1 MKKLILILIILSMCS
16 CSSYS
21 VIGKY
26 VRYLNIEGT
35 AGNTMIVFK
44 NDSTFAIA
52 EGSVNYSGNWNQI
65 NKRTIILT
73 FDPIPEEYKRLS
85 RISTGFGFMTDT
97 VKIYPHYN
105 AILLDNWIYLR
116 KVQ

>member
-1 MKKLILILIILSMCS
+1 MKKLILILIILSLCS

-26 VRYLNIEGT
+26 VRYLNMEGT

-44 NDSTFAIA
+44 NDS
-52 EGSVNYSGNWNQI
+52 
-65 NKRTIILT
+65 
-73 FDPIPEEYKRLS
+73 
-85 RISTGFGFMTDT
+85 FGFMTDT